1 MIREIFRTMAEI
13 QPQYFDLKTLSKYA
27 CISVGSLRDY
37 IRDGDLPA
45 YRLKGKV
52 LVKRSTF
59 DKWIDAHPFQT
70 DIDSIAA
77 DVIDSL
83 KAGESN

>member
-1 MIREIFRTMAEI
+1 MAEI
-13 QPQYFDLKTLSKYA
+13 QTQYLDLKTLSKYA

-52 LVKRSTF
+52 LVKRSVF
-59 DKWIDAHPFQT
+59 DKWIDEHPFQT
-70 DIDSIAA
+70 NIDDIADS
-77 DVIDSL
+77 VLGELS
-83 KAGESN
+83 GESNG